1 MLESSLYCSVF
12 CSNFCWV
19 HQCWAKKCK
28 GYYISTSYSLTE
40 FRNKLM
46 FSGVVI
52 YASIYLRLTNCNI
65 FSYFEYNKFVDVSTF
80 ISSVCQCIFRLHKLT
95 QRYNVLSIRKIQFD
109 KYCYLACVGIFLCCS
124 VLMKNSKRTNKKRKK
139 RKRLQIVENL
149 KRIKYK
155 RRLRTQAQEVYSS
168 TVEFCWRRFS
178 SVKTAFHFRLA
189 SIGFPSAS
197 ESLGELLH
205 FCH

>member
-1 MLESSLYCSVF
+1 MFQLSSQACISVF
-12 CSNFCWV
+12 FDC
-19 HQCWAKKCK
+19 
-28 GYYISTSYSLTE
+28 
-40 FRNKLM
+40 
-46 FSGVVI
+46 I
-52 YASIYLRLTNCNI
+52 Y
-65 FSYFEYNKFVDVSTF
+65 
-80 ISSVCQCIFRLHKLT
+80 T
-95 QRYNVLSIRKIQFD
+95 QRYNVLKIRKIQFY

-124 VLMKNSKRTNKKRKK
+124 ILMKNSKRTNKKRKK

-168 TVEFCWRRFS
+168 TVHFCWRRFS

-205 FCH
+205 FCKYFNSN